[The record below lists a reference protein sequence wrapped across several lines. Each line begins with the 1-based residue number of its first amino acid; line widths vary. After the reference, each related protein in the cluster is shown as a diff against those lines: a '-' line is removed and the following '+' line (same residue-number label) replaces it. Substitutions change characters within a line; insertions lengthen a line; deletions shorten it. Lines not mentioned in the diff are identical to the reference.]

1 MGVTVDMVS
10 PADILG
16 CKVGSLPMTDLGLLL
31 GSTFKAHS
39 IWGSKVEKVENAI
52 LIQGRKSDL
61 D

>member
-39 IWGSKVEKVENAI
+39 ICGSKVEKVENV
-52 LIQGRKSDL
+52 
-61 D
+61 